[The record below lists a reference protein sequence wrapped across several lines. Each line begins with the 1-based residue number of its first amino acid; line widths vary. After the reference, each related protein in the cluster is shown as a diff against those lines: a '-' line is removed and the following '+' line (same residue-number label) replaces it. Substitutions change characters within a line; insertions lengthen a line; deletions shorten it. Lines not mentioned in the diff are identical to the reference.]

1 MKHRIQVW
9 RQRRKNERLHQAVI
23 TNDLESARKAL
34 VHGAN
39 PNARIGRNRI
49 LRDAISRAGLPMV
62 KILVDA
68 GADPLAGD
76 PFGDWLVPYST
87 CAEQYGTADVADFF
101 RMIEQ
106 KSPEPFRQPRRV
118 GSFCKLRP

>member
-23 TNDLESARKAL
+23 ANDMERARRAL
-34 VHGAN
+34 ALGAN
-39 PNARIGRNRI
+39 PNASIGRNKI
-49 LRDAISRAGLPMV
+49 LRDAISHAGLPMV
-62 KILVDA
+62 KTLVEA

-76 PFGDWLVPYST
+76 PFGAWVVPYSM
-87 CAEQYGTADVADFF
+87 CAEQYGTPDVADFF

-106 KSPEPFRQPRRV
+106 KSPEPYRQPRKV
-118 GSFCKLRP
+118 NSFCNFRL